1 MSHVNATLAVSANR
15 GSGRSCTDSASPMHL
30 HAALVAAVRKVFP
43 VKTWAQLAAL
53 FKVSERTAKYR
64 LACKREFTAH
74 EIAQLLRSEG
84 GQEVLATLMADTTP
98 VWWLRYL
105 EQTDL
110 HTARR
115 KAARLKRELQETL
128 NAVDATAAAIA
139 RAEHAA
145 VISDEEFHRPHV
157 DALRSMAGVR
167 NRTVAAATNRR
178 GR

>member
-1 MSHVNATLAVSANR
+1 MSSTLNATMAVSANR

-84 GQEVLATLMADTTP
+84 GQEVLATLMADATP
-98 VWWLRYL
+98 VWW
-105 EQTDL
+105 T
-110 HTARR
+110 TF
-115 KAARLKRELQETL
+115 LKHQKLTRQRAKVALMQQEIRETL
-128 NAVDATAAAIA
+128 DEFSEADAFIA
-139 RAEHAA
+139 RAETALGL
-145 VISDEEFHRPHV
+145 SDAEFHRPQV
-157 DALRSMAGVR
+157 DALRASAR
-167 NRTVAAATNRR
+167 PQNRPVVGKGAR
-178 GR
+178 